1 MNWLPFKFCRAST
14 AARLD
19 KLETETQCLRA
30 HIRLLDKLHAQTAGL
45 AKRSA
50 RELAAVIRDAAGRGG
65 ASE

>member
-1 MNWLPFKFCRAST
+1 MTWLPFKFCRAST
-14 AARLD
+14 AERLD
-19 KLETETQCLRA
+19 SLECEVQVLRA
-30 HIRLLDKLHAQTAGL
+30 HIRLIDKLHGQTASL